1 MSDYNTEEV
10 THNDGDI
17 LSYGVKITF
26 IVMEVIIAILA
37 VTGNLAVIIAFI
49 KEPKLRRQTNY
60 YIISLVGADFL
71 VGAIGIPL
79 GIIIPFTDLPLS
91 GVSFCPARIALLISF
106 CNISI
111 LSLVVISIKR
121 FIILQS
127 ANEPQNDNMST
138 KIFFRDISLCWIVGI
153 VVGFI
158 PIFAHQEPIRRS
170 CMLNDVLG
178 KYLVVLRFIFLIV
191 VPVFM
196 LSFIYFKIYRI
207 IRSQIKSERT
217 LKGSKC
223 NELKLMRREVRAT
236 RTISL
241 IVLIFMFSWIPV
253 HIVYIL
259 PVITGTSVNKNI
271 LAFVVNL
278 AHSNSAINP
287 FLYAYHM
294 KDIRH
299 AIIKR
304 FAISSVSTS
313 VPNSYVNS

>member
-1 MSDYNTEEV
+1 
-10 THNDGDI
+10 
-17 LSYGVKITF
+17 
-26 IVMEVIIAILA
+26 
-37 VTGNLAVIIAFI
+37 
-49 KEPKLRRQTNY
+49 
-60 YIISLVGADFL
+60 
-71 VGAIGIPL
+71 
-79 GIIIPFTDLPLS
+79 
-91 GVSFCPARIALLISF
+91 
-106 CNISI
+106 
-111 LSLVVISIKR
+111 
-121 FIILQS
+121 
-127 ANEPQNDNMST
+127 
-138 KIFFRDISLCWIVGI
+138 
-153 VVGFI
+153 
-158 PIFAHQEPIRRS
+158 
-170 CMLNDVLG
+170 
-178 KYLVVLRFIFLIV
+178 
-191 VPVFM
+191 
-196 LSFIYFKIYRI
+196 
-207 IRSQIKSERT
+207 
-217 LKGSKC
+217 
-223 NELKLMRREVRAT
+223 MRREVRAT